1 MSGIEDQALGRVLRM
16 NTAVLLAERSGN
28 WLYLT
33 GPEVLGRATPE
44 LMVDGQGVELWLNHG
59 NESVD
64 APVAAVRFP
73 AGWRP
78 GLCWSW
84 AIRNLE
90 KASQG
95 NLVTRPISAESVAD
109 HTGRSFEWLQ
119 LGGEGS
125 ALICH
130 RGSISELVVLR
141 WARTGEIPGGRNGK
155 RPGTHGQAA

>member
-1 MSGIEDQALGRVLRM
+1 M
-16 NTAVLLAERSGN
+16 NTAILLSERSGN

-33 GPEVLGRATPE
+33 GPEALARAVPE
-44 LMVDGQGVELWLNHG
+44 MMVDSQGVELWLDHEDG
-59 NESVD
+59 SGD
-64 APVAAVRFP
+64 SPVAAVRFP
-73 AGWRP
+73 AGWQP

-90 KASQG
+90 HATRE
-95 NLVTRPISAESVAD
+95 NLVTHSAPRETMDLQTV
-109 HTGRSFEWLQ
+109 RSFEWLQ

-125 ALICH
+125 ALVAH

-141 WARTGEIPGGRNGK
+141 WSRPGKISGAGNGK